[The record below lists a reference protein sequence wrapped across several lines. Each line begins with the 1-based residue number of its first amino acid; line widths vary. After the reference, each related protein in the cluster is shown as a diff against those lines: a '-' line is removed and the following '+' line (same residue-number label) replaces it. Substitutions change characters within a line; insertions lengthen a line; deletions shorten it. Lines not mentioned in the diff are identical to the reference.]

1 MYVTTMSCFH
11 RNTEHEKEY
20 VLPAIQLT
28 LRNLQL
34 EYLDLYLIHTPASLC
49 HGCDFKSWQ
58 VEGDKLGYD
67 EARIAQVWE
76 VRT

>member
-34 EYLDLYLIHTPASLC
+34 EYLDLYLFTHQLRYVTDVTSRVGKWKVINWAMMRL
-49 HGCDFKSWQ
+49 
-58 VEGDKLGYD
+58 E
-67 EARIAQVWE
+67 
-76 VRT
+76 